1 VPILPTHLNPNAAA
15 YRAAGHWPQQ
25 PLGALFTHTAR
36 RLADHDALIDGQRR
50 LTFRELER
58 LSGRAACGLRARG
71 FGPGD
76 VIAYQLPNWWEA
88 AIVFLAAARI
98 GATVNPLLPIFRES
112 ELRFTLRQSGAQAL
126 VIPGAFRGCDHRELV
141 NGLRPELPALRE
153 IFVAR
158 GTAPTGMHSFDAW
171 LDTPWEQTADAGPL
185 AVDPDAVAL
194 LMYTSGTTAQ
204 PKGVLHTHNSL
215 AAEVLSL
222 ERVHQLSPADRT
234 LMPSPLT
241 HISGVIHGILTPAL
255 LGTSAVLMERW
266 DPSQGLAL
274 IARERVTYM
283 VGAPTFLQD
292 LITARDGLRPA
303 SLLLAAPARTPE
315 ASGGRVGRYAVP
327 SQELDSRATCS
338 HVQAS
343 ADYSSLRLFSCGG
356 AGVSP
361 VLMQRA
367 RECFPNCIAKRVYG
381 STEFPTLTT
390 TDAADALTHGIY
402 TEGRPIW
409 PADVRITDESGS
421 VLPPGAD
428 GEVQGRGP
436 ECFAGYLDATLN
448 SDAFTADGWFRTGD
462 LGVID
467 ADGYLRITGRL
478 KEIIIRKGEKISV
491 KEVED
496 AIAAHPAI
504 AEVAVIPRPDP
515 DTGERACAVVRFRAG
530 MSADLATLTTFLA
543 SKGLA
548 RQKWPEQLEVVDD
561 FPRTDSGK
569 IQREKLKRQE
579 G

>member
-1 VPILPTHLNPNAAA
+1 MVPTHPNPNAAA
-15 YRAAGHWPQQ
+15 YRTAGHWPQQ
-25 PLGALFTHTAR
+25 PLGTLFTHTAQ
-36 RLADHDALIDGQRR
+36 RLADRDAIIDGARR

-58 LSGRAACGLRARG
+58 LSGRAACSLRARG

-88 AIVFLAAARI
+88 AVVFLAATRI

-126 VIPGAFRGCDHRELV
+126 VIPGTFRGCDHRELL

-158 GTAPTGMHSFDAW
+158 DTAPPGIHNFEAW
-171 LDTPWEQTADAGPL
+171 LDTPWEQTADAAPP
-185 AVDPDAVAL
+185 AIDPDAVAL

-222 ERVHQLSPADRT
+222 ARVHQLTPADRT

-241 HISGVIHGILTPAL
+241 HISGVLHGILSPAL

-266 DPSQGLAL
+266 DAHRALDL
-274 IARERVTYM
+274 IAQEGVTYM

-292 LITARDGLRPA
+292 LIGLRPA
-303 SLLLAAPARTPE
+303 SLLWAAPA
-315 ASGGRVGRYAVP
+315 GRYAVS
-327 SQELDSRATCS
+327 SQELDSHATGS

-343 ADYSSLRLFSCGG
+343 TDYSSLRLFSCGG

-361 VLMQRA
+361 ALMQRA
-367 RECFPNCIAKRVYG
+367 RECFPNCVAKRVYG

-390 TDAADALTHGIY
+390 TDAADALTHGID
-402 TEGRPIW
+402 TEGRPIP
-409 PADVRITDESGS
+409 PAEVRIADAT
-421 VLPPGAD
+421 GAAVPTGTE

-448 SDAFTADGWFRTGD
+448 IDAFTSDGWFRTGD

-467 ADGYLRITGRL
+467 AEDYLRITGRL
-478 KEIIIRKGEKISV
+478 KDIIIRKGEKISV

-515 DTGERACAVVRFRAG
+515 ASGERACAVVRFRPG
-530 MSADLATLTTFLA
+530 MRADLATLTTFLA
-543 SKGLA
+543 SQGLA
-548 RQKWPEQLEVVDD
+548 KQKWPEQLEVVDD

-569 IQREKLKRQE
+569 IQREKLRRQVE
-579 G
+579 